1 MKKEK
6 PQIATEKTGIWG
18 EKQAEKFLKK
28 AGHKILG
35 RRVRVG
41 DRDEIDLITRSGNIV
56 VFVEVKTRK
65 SESYGR
71 PAAAVDRDKRRTLS
85 RAAVRYMKMKHFPKI
100 HFRFD
105 IIEVIGEIED
115 RMPEIRHLENAF
127 TLDRKYSLP
136 F

>member
-1 MKKEK
+1 MTKDR

-41 DRDEIDLITRSGNIV
+41 DRDEIDLITRTGGIV

-65 SESYGR
+65 SERYGR

-85 RAAVRYMKMKHFPKI
+85 RAAVRYMKTKNFPKI

-105 IIEVIGEIED
+105 IVEVIGKVGD
-115 RMPEIRHLENAF
+115 RSPEIRHLENAF
-127 TLDRKYSLP
+127 RLDRKYRLP